1 MKTPSASIL
10 ANFTWARVVPELLV
24 ADLDHSLRFWCDLC
38 GFQVAFDRPED
49 RFAYL
54 DLDGAQ
60 IMLEQRGR
68 GRNWITAPLQAPLGR
83 GLNFQISVASI
94 QPILAALQDA
104 GWALFMPPERK
115 WYRTGSF
122 DTGVE
127 QFLVQDPDG
136 YLIRFSTPIGKRP
149 PG

>member
-68 GRNWITAPLQAPLGR
+68 GRNWITAPLQAPLEGGSTSR
-83 GLNFQISVASI
+83 SALLRSNRSWLLCRM
-94 QPILAALQDA
+94 LA
-104 GWALFMPPERK
+104 GHCSCRPN
-115 WYRTGSF
+115 GS
-122 DTGVE
+122 GIARV
-127 QFLVQDPDG
+127 
-136 YLIRFSTPIGKRP
+136 RSTPVSSSFWSRTRTAI
-149 PG
+149 